1 MNIQEPLRISE
12 IDLNKIVYT
21 KTKTVSNKK
30 IILIKYN
37 DRNKNKNFV
46 FQTPTLLN
54 LFKPVMS
61 DGYANMEVALT
72 DKNTCNNFIDFINK
86 LDQKIKDDA
95 RVNALNWFNLSEN
108 NQTINYQKII
118 RESSNFDKGVLKLKL
133 LKNNDFETIV
143 QLSNNKRI
151 DICDI
156 PEEYNCK
163 VLLELFAV
171 WVNPNNNFGVF
182 LRPVLVSF
190 EPRNSLYNYKLID
203 DMEDS
208 EDIQDNILE
217 TEVNNTSMFIKPVD
231 VHQESKFDDSTS
243 QIDLVN
249 LLQKT
254 PQNTDKPMEIL
265 KDLLNDSM
273 SDSSSDTSESDKIEL
288 DAETSD

>member
-37 DRNKNKNFV
+37 DKNKNKNFV

-54 LFKPVMS
+54 LFKPTMA

-72 DKNTCNNFIDFINK
+72 DKNTCNNFIDFIDK
-86 LDQKIKDDA
+86 LDQKIKEDA
-95 RVNALNWFNLSEN
+95 RVNASNWFNLSEN

-133 LKNNDFETIV
+133 LKNNDFETII
-143 QLSNNKRI
+143 QLSNNKKI
-151 DICDI
+151 NICDI

-217 TEVNNTSMFIKPVD
+217 TEVNNTNMFMKPTD
-231 VHQESKFDDSTS
+231 VQQESRFDDSTS

-254 PQNTDKPMEIL
+254 PQHTDKPMDIF
-265 KDLLNDSM
+265 KDLLNESI
-273 SDSSSDTSESDKIEL
+273 SDSSSETSDSDKIEL

>member
-1 MNIQEPLRISE
+1 M
-12 IDLNKIVYT
+12 
-21 KTKTVSNKK
+21 
-30 IILIKYN
+30 
-37 DRNKNKNFV
+37 
-46 FQTPTLLN
+46 
-54 LFKPVMS
+54 
-61 DGYANMEVALT
+61 
-72 DKNTCNNFIDFINK
+72 
-86 LDQKIKDDA
+86 
-95 RVNALNWFNLSEN
+95 NALNWFNLSEN

-143 QLSNNKRI
+143 QLSNNKKI
-151 DICDI
+151 NICDI

-217 TEVNNTSMFIKPVD
+217 TEVNNTSMFIKPTD
-231 VHQESKFDDSTS
+231 VQQETRFDDSTS

-249 LLQKT
+249 LLQKN
-254 PQNTDKPMEIL
+254 PQNTDKPMEIF

-273 SDSSSDTSESDKIEL
+273 SDSSSTTSESDKIEL